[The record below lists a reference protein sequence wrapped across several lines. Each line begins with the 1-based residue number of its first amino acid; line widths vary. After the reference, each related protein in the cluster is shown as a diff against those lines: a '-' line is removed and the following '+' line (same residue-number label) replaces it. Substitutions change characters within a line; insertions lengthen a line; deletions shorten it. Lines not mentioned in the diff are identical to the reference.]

1 MDEVFFTEDG
11 DVLVMEYVSLEKYHE
26 MVAQYEHRVAE
37 LRKKHAAA
45 APGEKEGIERQL
57 KVAEKD
63 LQELRGAAHHYT
75 VRRFSGQS
83 RLFGAPHAESQ
94 DQGK

>member
-57 KVAEKD
+57 KAAEKD
-63 LQELRGAAHHYT
+63 LQELRGSAHHYT
-75 VRRFSGQS
+75 
-83 RLFGAPHAESQ
+83 GAGSTASAPAKHGYWPE
-94 DQGK
+94 GYHH